1 MDEFT
6 CFVKITARILQQ
18 ELVLVNIDD
27 PTLDDAAKENLK
39 KKSLTGKFPILE
51 TGKGQVIF
59 ESISIAKFLARQ
71 QTGLY
76 GANGDETSQI
86 DSWIDHVNNTVMPVG
101 QQLMR

>member
-71 QTGLY
+71 
-76 GANGDETSQI
+76 
-86 DSWIDHVNNTVMPVG
+86 
-101 QQLMR
+101 